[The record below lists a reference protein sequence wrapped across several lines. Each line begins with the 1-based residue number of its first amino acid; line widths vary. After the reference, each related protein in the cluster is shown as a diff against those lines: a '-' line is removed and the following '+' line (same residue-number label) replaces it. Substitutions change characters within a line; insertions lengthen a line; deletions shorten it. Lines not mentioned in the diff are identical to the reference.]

1 MKIATAKDMR
11 QIDKKSMEVYGV
23 PELVL
28 MENAGVQVAREM
40 ENLLGEVAQ
49 KRICICCG
57 QGNNGGDGMVAA
69 RHLANGGARVKVF
82 FLGDTE
88 KWGTAA
94 KSNFAMI
101 QNMQID
107 FLEIT
112 NDRDWDKVQVALA
125 FSDGI
130 IDGLLGT
137 GFYGDLRPSMEK
149 MIALINEAQKLVVAI
164 DVPSGVNADSGQVQT
179 NAVKASSTISFGLP
193 KVGLFF
199 CPGAFYVGKLL
210 VDGIGIPHFLL
221 ESDVLRQQLID
232 VHVVQDILQ
241 PRKVDVHKN
250 SCGRVLVIAG
260 SKGMSGAAAL
270 AAEAV
275 LRSGAGVATLAVP
288 ESLQPVMAMKLT
300 EVMTAGMPEAA
311 PGVLGEAGLEDLL
324 ELAEKHD
331 VVLIGPGLGRHE
343 ETIRLVQKFLAAC
356 KKQVIVDADAL
367 YACTDA
373 ADCLLEMEKI
383 PVLTPHLG
391 EMARFLGI
399 SVGELKEN
407 LLEISREAAEK
418 YRCIFV
424 VKSEKTIIVTPEGMV
439 SLSSNGNPG
448 MATAGSGD
456 VLAGVIASF
465 AAQGLTEEKAA
476 ITGVFLHGFAG
487 DLAAEHGMSGLIA
500 GDLVRALPAA
510 RCGLGNE

>member
-11 QIDKKSMEVYGV
+11 EIDKKSIDLYGV
-23 PELVL
+23 SELVL

-40 ENLLGEVAQ
+40 ENLLGDLAQ

-57 QGNNGGDGMVAA
+57 QGNNGGDGLVAA

-82 FLGDTE
+82 FLGDAE
-88 KWGTAA
+88 KWGPAA
-94 KSNFAMI
+94 KSNFEII
-101 QNMQID
+101 QKMQID
-107 FLEIT
+107 FLEIAT
-112 NDRDWDKVQVALA
+112 DRDWDKVQVAMA
-125 FSDGI
+125 FTDGI

-137 GFYGDLRPSMEK
+137 GFYGELRPAAAKLIS
-149 MIALINEAQKLVVAI
+149 LINEAQKLVVAI

-179 NAVKASSTISFGLP
+179 TAVKASSTISFGLP
-193 KVGLFF
+193 KIGLFF

-221 ESDVLRQQLID
+221 ESDALGQQLMD
-232 VHVVQDILQ
+232 VHAVQEILQ

-270 AAEAV
+270 TSEAV

-300 EVMTAGMPEAA
+300 EVMTAGLAEAA
-311 PGVLGEAGLEDLL
+311 PGVLGEAALEDLL

-331 VVLIGPGLGRHE
+331 VVVIGPGLGRHE
-343 ETIRLVQKFLAAC
+343 ETVQLVQAFLASC

-373 ADCLLEMEKI
+373 EDCLLEIEKMPI
-383 PVLTPHLG
+383 LTPHLG
-391 EMARFLGI
+391 EMARLLRI

-407 LLEISREAAEK
+407 LLEISREAAVK

-424 VKSEKTIIVTPEGMV
+424 VKSEKTIVVTPAGMV
-439 SLSSNGNPG
+439 SLASNGNPG

-456 VLAGVIASF
+456 VLAGVIASL
-465 AAQGLTEEKAA
+465 AAQGLTAENAA
-476 ITGVFLHGFAG
+476 IAGVFLHGFAG